1 MALAVTGVHV
11 WDGRASALSEGPC
24 RIRIRA
30 GRIVAIDPEGQSPE
44 EVQKRQA
51 ARDDG
56 PDPVEPAR
64 EIALPGHVA
73 LPGLIDAHIH
83 LGLDPKLLS
92 PDDQLKVSAE
102 DRARAMQ
109 ARALA
114 MLRAGITTARDLGG
128 GEWSELALRD
138 RIAAGEL
145 PGPRLVCAGQPV
157 TTPGGH
163 CHFWGGAA
171 NGREE
176 QRAVIER
183 QLEQGVDWIKLMATG
198 GVFTKGTGPARA
210 QFSEGDLRAMVERAA
225 EAGRWTAAHCHGSEG
240 IANAARARVRTIEH
254 CSFAGPKGFGLDLR
268 SDVVADI
275 AEAGSI
281 VSPTVNAGWGKRIEK
296 DGEPTEF
303 FERMSAVFEALREA
317 NVPMIASS
325 DAGIPG
331 VVHDRLAAG
340 LAAFARFARLSPVET
355 LRAATSD
362 AARALGLED
371 VCGRLEVGAGADVL
385 VVEGNPLEDLSVLE
399 RPAMVIARGQLV
411 ERE

>member
-1 MALAVTGVHV
+1 MALTVTGVRV
-11 WDGRASALSEGPC
+11 WDGSASGLSDGPC
-24 RIRIRA
+24 RLRIEG
-30 GRIVAIDPEGQSPE
+30 GRIAELQEMSP
-44 EVQKRQA
+44 
-51 ARDDG
+51 G
-56 PDPVEPAR
+56 GIGEPSATVVGHEPGH
-64 EIALPGHVA
+64 EISLPGHVA
-73 LPGLIDAHIH
+73 LPGLIDAHVH
-83 LGLDPKLLS
+83 LCLDPKLLS
-92 PDDQLKVSAE
+92 PDDQLKVTPE

-109 ARALA
+109 ERALA

-128 GEWSELALRD
+128 GDWSELVLRD

-163 CHFWGGAA
+163 CHFWGGEAD
-171 NGREE
+171 GREQ
-176 QRAVIER
+176 QREVIAR
-183 QLEQGVDWIKLMATG
+183 QLEHGADWIKLMATG

-210 QFSEGDLRAMVERAA
+210 QFSEEDLRAMVEQAA
-225 EAGRWTAAHCHGSEG
+225 DAGRWTAAHCHGSEG
-240 IANAARARVRTIEH
+240 IERAARARVRTIEH

-268 SDVVADI
+268 GPVVEEVARS
-275 AEAGSI
+275 GSI
-281 VSPTVNAGWGKRIEK
+281 VSPTVNAGWGNRIEK
-296 DGEPTEF
+296 DGEPTDF
-303 FERMSAVFEALREA
+303 FERMSGVLAALRTA
-317 NVPMIASS
+317 GVPMIASS

-331 VVHDRLAAG
+331 VVHDRLAGG
-340 LAAFARFARLSPVET
+340 LAAFARFAQLSPVET